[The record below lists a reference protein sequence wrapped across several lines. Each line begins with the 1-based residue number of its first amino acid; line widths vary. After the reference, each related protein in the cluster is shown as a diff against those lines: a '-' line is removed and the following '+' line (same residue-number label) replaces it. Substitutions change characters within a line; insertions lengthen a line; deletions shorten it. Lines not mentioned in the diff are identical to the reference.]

1 MTKIKLPEDIIS
13 FFDEHG
19 ISLTAEAWRDPRE
32 ENSAIKQAVLSL
44 DGSRSTLR
52 EYIDGSKI
60 IEAGFEVRLRV
71 RADSLKDRLDAA
83 EFFRKVSSA
92 VSDKTNEKI
101 HAKRKLRHDKIRD
114 LRKRRRGIP
123 RLIQNKIQGIIT
135 RKDLNYGTRK
145 KS

>member
-13 FFDEHG
+13 FFGKRG
-19 ISLTAEAWRDPRE
+19 ISLTAEAWRSPGE
-32 ENSAIKQAVLSL
+32 ENSAVKQAVLSL
-44 DGSRSTLR
+44 DGSRNTLR

-92 VSDKTNEKI
+92 VSDKTNEKFTLSESSGMTKSAI
-101 HAKRKLRHDKIRD
+101 YENGDEEFRASYKI
-114 LRKRRRGIP
+114 KY
-123 RLIQNKIQGIIT
+123 KE
-135 RKDLNYGTRK
+135 
-145 KS
+145 

>member
-13 FFDEHG
+13 FFGKRG
-19 ISLTAEAWRDPRE
+19 ISLTAEAWRSPGE
-32 ENSAIKQAVLSL
+32 ENSAVKQAVLSL
-44 DGSRSTLR
+44 DGSKNTVR

-92 VSDKTNEKI
+92 VSDKTNEKFTLSESSGMTKSAI
-101 HAKRKLRHDKIRD
+101 YENGDEEFRASYKI
-114 LRKRRRGIP
+114 KYKV
-123 RLIQNKIQGIIT
+123 N
-135 RKDLNYGTRK
+135 
-145 KS
+145 

>member
-13 FFDEHG
+13 FFGKRG
-19 ISLTAEAWRDPRE
+19 ISLTAEAWRSPGE
-32 ENSAIKQAVLSL
+32 ENSAVKQAVLSL
-44 DGSRSTLR
+44 DGSKNTVR

-92 VSDKTNEKI
+92 VSDKTNEKFTLSESSGMTKSAI
-101 HAKRKLRHDKIRD
+101 YENGDEEFRASYKI
-114 LRKRRRGIP
+114 KY
-123 RLIQNKIQGIIT
+123 
-135 RKDLNYGTRK
+135 KDN
-145 KS
+145 

>member
-1 MTKIKLPEDIIS
+1 MIIVRPKKVKLPEDIIS

-19 ISLTAEAWRDPRE
+19 ISLTAEAWRSPGE
-32 ENSAIKQAVLSL
+32 ENSAVKQAVLSL
-44 DGSRSTLR
+44 DGSRNTLR

-92 VSDKTNEKI
+92 VSDNAGESFTLSESSGMTKSAIYENGDEEFRASYKI
-101 HAKRKLRHDKIRD
+101 KYKE
-114 LRKRRRGIP
+114 
-123 RLIQNKIQGIIT
+123 
-135 RKDLNYGTRK
+135 
-145 KS
+145 

>member
-13 FFDEHG
+13 FFGKRG

-32 ENSAIKQAVLSL
+32 ENSAVKQAVLSL
-44 DGSRSTLR
+44 DGSRNTLR

-83 EFFRKVSSA
+83 EFFRKGSSEMLQPA
-92 VSDKTNEKI
+92 DTEGNHPQRLSG
-101 HAKRKLRHDKIRD
+101 AKREEPSARRFTSSRYLSSHDRFIRPKYE
-114 LRKRRRGIP
+114 RMAH
-123 RLIQNKIQGIIT
+123 
-135 RKDLNYGTRK
+135 
-145 KS
+145 SV